1 MVIISSFIRKQYK
14 KSKSCLKSSL
24 GFDVNDVC
32 KSFALLYYFQNY
44 QTPSHN
50 NAVTCFCVCVF
61 FYYNTGLNM
70 LTFIVFT
77 GKVNDQFI
85 I

>member
-1 MVIISSFIRKQYK
+1 M
-14 KSKSCLKSSL
+14 

-32 KSFALLYYFQNY
+32 KSFALLYYFRNY

-50 NAVTCFCVCVF
+50 NASTCFFVCVCF

-70 LTFIVFT
+70 FTFIVFT